1 MTPDCELLRRF
12 SETNSEDAFAELVRR
27 HLDLVY
33 SAALRQVNGDAHLA
47 QDVAQTVF
55 TDLARKAAS
64 LSRRS
69 VLTGWLYTSTH
80 FAAAKAVRTEGRRRA
95 REQEAH
101 TMRELLHDP
110 ASDVDWDKLHSVLDE
125 AMHKLKDSD
134 REAILL
140 RYFEKR
146 PLAEIGAKLGVNE
159 NTARM
164 RVERALEKL
173 RIHLVRRGVTT
184 TAAALSAAITVNA
197 IQVAPAGLAVTL
209 ATASLATA
217 AAGTGTTLT
226 FLKFMAI
233 TKVQTSII
241 GAAAIAGAA
250 YLAVQHQTQ
259 IKLRGENQ
267 SLRQQMAQLQTD
279 NEGLA
284 NRFAELNIMPSPRL
298 PAPHVATPATS
309 DVLLTDDLQSTN
321 LYARLGEK
329 TPSLTAA
336 QLEAY
341 LKTNGRSAASL
352 LAAFRTSQNQLLLEE
367 AMQKFPNDPQVD
379 FEAACRNLSPEEHRR
394 WLDAFKRSAPENAL
408 ANYFSALDYFK
419 SGQTDQA
426 VQEFMAASGKPF
438 QDYRLDRLQADEE
451 AYREAGYSVA
461 EAKAF
466 SSSQLM
472 LPQLGQ
478 MKAAALQMVDLANS
492 YRQAGDENSAQAAL
506 QMAASVGQRY
516 GNGMAG
522 ESLSDQFVGIAI
534 QRNALSA
541 MNPTTPYGGN
551 GQTVQDRLNELL
563 QQRTMLKELDQQFQS
578 VQAKLSTQDWI
589 SYVDRCRTFG
599 HVAGMQWAISKY
611 NQQ

>member
-1 MTPDCELLRRF
+1 
-12 SETNSEDAFAELVRR
+12 
-27 HLDLVY
+27 
-33 SAALRQVNGDAHLA
+33 
-47 QDVAQTVF
+47 
-55 TDLARKAAS
+55 
-64 LSRRS
+64 
-69 VLTGWLYTSTH
+69 
-80 FAAAKAVRTEGRRRA
+80 
-95 REQEAH
+95 
-101 TMRELLHDP
+101 
-110 ASDVDWDKLHSVLDE
+110 
-125 AMHKLKDSD
+125 
-134 REAILL
+134 
-140 RYFEKR
+140 
-146 PLAEIGAKLGVNE
+146 
-159 NTARM
+159 
-164 RVERALEKL
+164 
-173 RIHLVRRGVTT
+173 
-184 TAAALSAAITVNA
+184 
-197 IQVAPAGLAVTL
+197 
-209 ATASLATA
+209 
-217 AAGTGTTLT
+217 
-226 FLKFMAI
+226 
-233 TKVQTSII
+233 
-241 GAAAIAGAA
+241 
-250 YLAVQHQTQ
+250 
-259 IKLRGENQ
+259 
-267 SLRQQMAQLQTD
+267 
-279 NEGLA
+279 
-284 NRFAELNIMPSPRL
+284 
-298 PAPHVATPATS
+298 
-309 DVLLTDDLQSTN
+309 
-321 LYARLGEK
+321 
-329 TPSLTAA
+329 LTAA

-522 ESLSDQFVGIAI
+522 ESLSDQFVGLAI

-541 MNPTTPYGGN
+541 MNPTSPYGGN